1 MDAIAAPVH
10 ALPYML
16 TNATKS
22 ASRQVRLA
30 SSAPNGGRSSTYN
43 RRSSGYNRRRSYRRS
58 SYRQS
63 AYSQCS

>member
-10 ALPYML
+10 ALLYML

-30 SSAPNGGRSSTYN
+30 SSAQNGGRSSTYN
-43 RRSSGYNRRRSYRRS
+43 RRCSYRRS